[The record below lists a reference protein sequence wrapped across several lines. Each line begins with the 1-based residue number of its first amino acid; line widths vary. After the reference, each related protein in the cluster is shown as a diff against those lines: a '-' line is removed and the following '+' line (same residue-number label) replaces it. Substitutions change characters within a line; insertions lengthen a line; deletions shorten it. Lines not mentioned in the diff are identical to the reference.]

1 MTIAYSILIIAVVI
15 PLALL
20 VLCTYLSPLHATFIL
35 FDDFVY
41 AYTDSSSKEWIA
53 FAISVAIWAAI
64 FLLYYLIT
72 LKLFK
77 QDRSSNR
84 YISQTLII
92 YLIAYLPSTFFVM
105 YYIVKDGNVRD
116 ILSLVLQVALFGTYM
131 CITSCME

>member
-35 FDDFVY
+35 FADFVY

-53 FAISVAIWAAI
+53 FAISVAIWAAL

-77 QDRSSNR
+77 QDRRSNR

-92 YLIAYLPSTFFVM
+92 YLIAYLPSTSFVI
-105 YYIVKDGNVRD
+105 YYIVKDGSVRD
-116 ILSLVLQVALFGTYM
+116 ILFLVLQVALFGTYM
-131 CITSCME
+131 CITSCM

>member
-35 FDDFVY
+35 FSDFVY
-41 AYTDSSSKEWIA
+41 DNTDSSSKEWIA

-77 QDRSSNR
+77 QDRRSNR

-92 YLIAYLPSTFFVM
+92 YLIAYLPSTSFVI
-105 YYIVKDGNVRD
+105 YYIVKDGSVRD
-116 ILSLVLQVALFGTYM
+116 ILFLVLQVALFGTYM
-131 CITSCME
+131 CITSCM